1 MPFIIGAKCAK
12 CGRISYYQSIRPK
25 KDMTRDLRKL
35 GWSIGQ
41 DTKCP
46 NCRPGAGKSPVLD
59 QS

>member
-1 MPFIIGAKCAK
+1 MPFISGAK
-12 CGRISYYQSIRPK
+12 CGRISYYKSIRTK
-25 KDMTRDLRKL
+25 KDMTHDLRKL

-46 NCRPGAGKSPVLD
+46 KCRPGAGKSPVLD